1 MLSAE
6 EETKESWHG
15 ALQGLSSWWEEKE
28 VHGNKASV
36 TRGPGRVTRVNAMEL
51 RMGEAGLV
59 WRGRKLENILERM
72 HGCGAFARLRV
83 LGMLVGE

>member
-1 MLSAE
+1 MLRKRLRNPGTGHCRVLA
-6 EETKESWHG
+6 
-15 ALQGLSSWWEEKE
+15 AWWEEKE
-28 VHGNKASV
+28 VHRNKASV

-72 HGCGAFARLRV
+72 HGCGALAGLRV
-83 LGMLVGE
+83 SGMLVGE